1 MIVCLLNPNQQL
13 QINNFQKDF
22 IQTNCHFCKKILK
35 NYQNMILLNSLKNFS
50 TDFSSIDLKSISNSI
65 KNITIYEPEIKP
77 FSSDFSIPFYNQK
90 SKFEFSLS
98 SKIELTFDD
107 KIHFFDFPLVFFNL
121 KDGSKDKFLELNKKI
136 GTNIF
141 PLNIKVFRI
150 GKCLCQNNSFVL
162 EDSVWKKL
170 K

>member
-1 MIVCLLNPNQQL
+1 MVVILLNPNQQL
-13 QINNFQKDF
+13 LLNNFQSEF
-22 IQTNCHFCKKILK
+22 IRLNFDYCTKILK
-35 NYQNMILLNSLKNFS
+35 NYQTMIPLNFFNDIP
-50 TDFSSIDLKSISNSI
+50 DFPELKSISNSI
-65 KNITIYEPEIKP
+65 KNIIIYEPEIKP

-90 SKFEFSLS
+90 SKFDFSLA

-121 KDGSKDKFLELNKKI
+121 KDGSKGEFLELNKKI

-150 GKCLCQNNSFVL
+150 GKCLCQNNSFIL
-162 EDSVWKKL
+162 EDSLWKKL

>member
-1 MIVCLLNPNQQL
+1 MVVILLNPNQQL
-13 QINNFQKDF
+13 LLNNFQSDF
-22 IQTNCHFCKKILK
+22 IRLNFNYCTKILK
-35 NYQNMILLNSLKNFS
+35 NYQTMIPLNFFNDIP
-50 TDFSSIDLKSISNSI
+50 DFPELKSISNSI
-65 KNITIYEPEIKP
+65 KNIIIYEPEIKP

-98 SKIELTFDD
+98 SKIELTFGE
-107 KIHFFDFPLVFFNL
+107 KTHFFDFPLVFFNL
-121 KDGSKDKFLELNKKI
+121 KDGSKGKFLELNKKI

-150 GKCLCQNNSFVL
+150 GKCLCQNNSFIL
-162 EDSVWKKL
+162 EDSLWKKL

>member
-1 MIVCLLNPNQQL
+1 MVVILLNPNQQL
-13 QINNFQKDF
+13 LLNNFQSDF
-22 IQTNCHFCKKILK
+22 IRLNFNYCTKILK
-35 NYQNMILLNSLKNFS
+35 NYQTMIPLNFFNDIP
-50 TDFSSIDLKSISNSI
+50 DFPELKSISNSI
-65 KNITIYEPEIKP
+65 KNIIINEPEIKP

-121 KDGSKDKFLELNKKI
+121 KDGSKGKFLELNKKI

-150 GKCLCQNNSFVL
+150 GKCLCQNNSFIL
-162 EDSVWKKL
+162 EDSLWKKL

>member
-1 MIVCLLNPNQQL
+1 MVVILLNPNQQL
-13 QINNFQKDF
+13 LLNNFQSDF
-22 IQTNCHFCKKILK
+22 IRLNFDYCTKILK
-35 NYQNMILLNSLKNFS
+35 NYQTMIPLNFFNDIP
-50 TDFSSIDLKSISNSI
+50 DFPELKSISNSI
-65 KNITIYEPEIKP
+65 KNIIIYEPEIKP

-90 SKFEFSLS
+90 SKFEFSLA

-121 KDGSKDKFLELNKKI
+121 KDGSKGEFLELNKKI

-150 GKCLCQNNSFVL
+150 GKCLCQNNSFIL
-162 EDSVWKKL
+162 EDSLWKKL

>member
-1 MIVCLLNPNQQL
+1 MVVILLNPNQQL
-13 QINNFQKDF
+13 LLNNFLSDF
-22 IQTNCHFCKKILK
+22 IRLNFNYCTKILK
-35 NYQNMILLNSLKNFS
+35 NYQTMIPLNFFNDIP
-50 TDFSSIDLKSISNSI
+50 DFPELKSISNSI
-65 KNITIYEPEIKP
+65 KNIIIYEPEIKP
-77 FSSDFSIPFYNQK
+77 FSSDFSIPLYNQK

-107 KIHFFDFPLVFFNL
+107 KTHFFDFPLVFFNL
-121 KDGSKDKFLELNKKI
+121 KDGSKGKFLELNKKI

-150 GKCLCQNNSFVL
+150 GKCLCQNNSFIL
-162 EDSVWKKL
+162 EDSLWKKL

>member
-1 MIVCLLNPNQQL
+1 MVVILLNPNQQL
-13 QINNFQKDF
+13 LLNNFQSDF
-22 IQTNCHFCKKILK
+22 IRLNFNYCTKILK
-35 NYQNMILLNSLKNFS
+35 NYQTMIPLNFFNDIP
-50 TDFSSIDLKSISNSI
+50 DFPELKSISNSI
-65 KNITIYEPEIKP
+65 KNIIIYEPEIKP

-121 KDGSKDKFLELNKKI
+121 KDGSKGEFLELNKKI

-150 GKCLCQNNSFVL
+150 GKCLCQNNSFIL
-162 EDSVWKKL
+162 EDSLWKKL

>member
-1 MIVCLLNPNQQL
+1 MVVILLNPNQQL
-13 QINNFQKDF
+13 LLNNFQSEF
-22 IQTNCHFCKKILK
+22 IRLNFDYCTKILK
-35 NYQNMILLNSLKNFS
+35 NYQTMIPLNFFNDIP
-50 TDFSSIDLKSISNSI
+50 DFPELKSISNSI
-65 KNITIYEPEIKP
+65 KNIIIYEPEIKP

-107 KIHFFDFPLVFFNL
+107 KTHFFDFPLVFFNL
-121 KDGSKDKFLELNKKI
+121 KDGSKGKFLELNKKI

-150 GKCLCQNNSFVL
+150 GKCLCQNNSFIL
-162 EDSVWKKL
+162 EDSLWKKL

>member
-1 MIVCLLNPNQQL
+1 MVVILLNPNQQL
-13 QINNFQKDF
+13 LLNNFQSDF
-22 IQTNCHFCKKILK
+22 IRLNFDYCTKILK
-35 NYQNMILLNSLKNFS
+35 NYQTMIPLNFFNAIP
-50 TDFSSIDLKSISNSI
+50 DFPELKSISNSI
-65 KNITIYEPEIKP
+65 KNIIIYEPEIKP

-90 SKFEFSLS
+90 SKFDFSLA
-98 SKIELTFDD
+98 SKIELTFDN

-121 KDGSKDKFLELNKKI
+121 KDGSKGEFLELNKKI

-150 GKCLCQNNSFVL
+150 GKCLCQNNSFIL
-162 EDSVWKKL
+162 EDSLWKKL

>member
-1 MIVCLLNPNQQL
+1 MVVILLNPNQQL
-13 QINNFQKDF
+13 LLNNFQSDF
-22 IQTNCHFCKKILK
+22 IRLNFDYCTKILK
-35 NYQNMILLNSLKNFS
+35 NYQTMIPLNFFNDIP
-50 TDFSSIDLKSISNSI
+50 DFPELTSISNSI
-65 KNITIYEPEIKP
+65 KNIIIYEPEIKP

-90 SKFEFSLS
+90 SKFDFSLA

-121 KDGSKDKFLELNKKI
+121 KDGSKGEFLELNKKI

-162 EDSVWKKL
+162 EDSLWKKL

>member
-1 MIVCLLNPNQQL
+1 MVVILLNPNQQL
-13 QINNFQKDF
+13 LLNNFQSDF
-22 IQTNCHFCKKILK
+22 IRLNFDYCTKILK
-35 NYQNMILLNSLKNFS
+35 NYQTMIPLNFFNDIP
-50 TDFSSIDLKSISNSI
+50 DFPELKSISNSI
-65 KNITIYEPEIKP
+65 KNIIIYEPEIKP

-107 KIHFFDFPLVFFNL
+107 KTHFFDFPLVFFNL
-121 KDGSKDKFLELNKKI
+121 KDGSKGKFLELNKKI

-150 GKCLCQNNSFVL
+150 GKCLCQNNSFIL
-162 EDSVWKKL
+162 EDSLWKKL

>member
-1 MIVCLLNPNQQL
+1 MVVILLNPNQQL
-13 QINNFQKDF
+13 LLNNFQSDF
-22 IQTNCHFCKKILK
+22 IRLNFDYCTKILK
-35 NYQNMILLNSLKNFS
+35 NYQTMIPLNFFNDIP
-50 TDFSSIDLKSISNSI
+50 DFPELKSISNSI
-65 KNITIYEPEIKP
+65 KNIIIYEPEIKP

-121 KDGSKDKFLELNKKI
+121 KDGSKGEFLELNKKI

-150 GKCLCQNNSFVL
+150 GKCLCQNNSFIL
-162 EDSVWKKL
+162 EDSLWKKL

>member
-1 MIVCLLNPNQQL
+1 MVVILLNPNQQL
-13 QINNFQKDF
+13 LLNNFQSDF
-22 IQTNCHFCKKILK
+22 IRLNFDYCTKILK
-35 NYQNMILLNSLKNFS
+35 NYQTMIPLNFFNNIP
-50 TDFSSIDLKSISNSI
+50 DFPELKSISNSI
-65 KNITIYEPEIKP
+65 KNIIIYEPEIKP

-90 SKFEFSLS
+90 SKFDYSLS

-121 KDGSKDKFLELNKKI
+121 KDGSKGKFLELNKKI

-150 GKCLCQNNSFVL
+150 GKCLCQNNSFIL
-162 EDSVWKKL
+162 EDSLWKKL

>member
-1 MIVCLLNPNQQL
+1 MVVILLNPNQQL
-13 QINNFQKDF
+13 LLNNFQSDF
-22 IQTNCHFCKKILK
+22 IKLNFNYCTKILK
-35 NYQNMILLNSLKNFS
+35 NYQTMIPLNFFN
-50 TDFSSIDLKSISNSI
+50 DFPDFPELKSISNSI
-65 KNITIYEPEIKP
+65 KNIIIYEPEIKP

-90 SKFEFSLS
+90 SKFEFSLA

-121 KDGSKDKFLELNKKI
+121 KDGSKGKFLELNKKI

-150 GKCLCQNNSFVL
+150 GKCLCQNNSFIL
-162 EDSVWKKL
+162 EDSLWKKL

>member
-1 MIVCLLNPNQQL
+1 MVVILLNPNQQL
-13 QINNFQKDF
+13 LLNNFQSDF
-22 IQTNCHFCKKILK
+22 IRLNFDYCTKILK
-35 NYQNMILLNSLKNFS
+35 NYQTMIPLNFFNDIP
-50 TDFSSIDLKSISNSI
+50 DFPELKSISDSI
-65 KNITIYEPEIKP
+65 KNIIIYKPEIKP

-90 SKFEFSLS
+90 SKFDFSLA

-121 KDGSKDKFLELNKKI
+121 KDGSKGEFLELNKKI

-150 GKCLCQNNSFVL
+150 GKCLCQNNSFIL
-162 EDSVWKKL
+162 EDFLWKKL

>member
-1 MIVCLLNPNQQL
+1 MVVILLNPNQQL
-13 QINNFQKDF
+13 LLNNFQSDF
-22 IQTNCHFCKKILK
+22 IRLNFDYCTKILK
-35 NYQNMILLNSLKNFS
+35 NYQTMIPLKFFNDIPNFPE
-50 TDFSSIDLKSISNSI
+50 LKSISNSI
-65 KNITIYEPEIKP
+65 KNIIINEPEIKP

-90 SKFEFSLS
+90 SKFDFSLA

-107 KIHFFDFPLVFFNL
+107 KTHFIDFPLVFFNL
-121 KDGSKDKFLELNKKI
+121 KDGSKGKFLELNKKI

-150 GKCLCQNNSFVL
+150 GKCLCQNNSFIL
-162 EDSVWKKL
+162 EDSLWKKL